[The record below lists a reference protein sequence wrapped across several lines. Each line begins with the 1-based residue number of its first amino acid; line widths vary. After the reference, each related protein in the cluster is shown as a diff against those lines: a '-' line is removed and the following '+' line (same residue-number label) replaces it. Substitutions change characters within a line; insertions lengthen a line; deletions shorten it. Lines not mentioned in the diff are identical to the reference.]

1 MLKIEDNLTINN
13 ARIFYYR
20 FDTRATRAVK
30 KSRLHGFFE
39 ITGIQKSWLGRV
51 YLPTWQYLSVDQML
65 RYKKTI
71 LKITAID

>member
-39 ITGIQKSWLGRV
+39 IAGIQKGWLGI
-51 YLPTWQYLSVDQML
+51 WQYLSVGQMIS
-65 RYKKTI
+65 RYKK
-71 LKITAID
+71 